1 MKFSQI
7 YLAMFFHNF
16 KNIVLSVLIV
26 LLLVIGQLYLCF
38 DDDIIS
44 NLIQLFGG
52 VGSDNSIIFGFI
64 KLAFVLVI
72 ILQTS
77 KTIDTLQ
84 SNFTQFLSPRL
95 DKKSRLFVL
104 YYLFI
109 ILLIFILTIL
119 FYGVFYLLVDI
130 SDYKI
135 QYFIYVGMDLL
146 SIISMITLFLVFE
159 TVFRFTHS
167 LLIIIGVYILNL
179 FLPFTNIVA
188 INGCG
193 KSVMFKIIS
202 GFLRATSGSVFYN
215 NKEVGKDIDFLP
227 DLGVLIEKP
236 GFIEEYTHVQNL
248 LYLASIKNKIGK
260 KEIKKFLLEVG
271 LDPDLKQK
279 VKNFS
284 LGMRQRLAI
293 CQAIMEDQ
301 KIIILDEPF
310 NGLDKS
316 GQLDMKQLIKKLR
329 DRDKI
334 VLLTSH
340 IEGDIDELA
349 DEIYEFVDGSIV
361 KIN

>member
-52 VGSDNSIIFGFI
+52 LGSDNSIIFGFI

-109 ILLIFILTIL
+109 ILLIFILIIL

-135 QYFIYVGMDLL
+135 QYFVYVGMDLL

-159 TVFRFTHS
+159 IVFRFTHS

-188 INGCG
+188 INTSKYGG
-193 KSVMFKIIS
+193 LINGELSSFYII
-202 GFLRATSGSVFYN
+202 GSIIVSIMIIICSIILFIMN
-215 NKEVGKDIDFLP
+215 QKEV
-227 DLGVLIEKP
+227 
-236 GFIEEYTHVQNL
+236 
-248 LYLASIKNKIGK
+248 
-260 KEIKKFLLEVG
+260 
-271 LDPDLKQK
+271 
-279 VKNFS
+279 
-284 LGMRQRLAI
+284 
-293 CQAIMEDQ
+293 
-301 KIIILDEPF
+301 
-310 NGLDKS
+310 
-316 GQLDMKQLIKKLR
+316 
-329 DRDKI
+329 
-334 VLLTSH
+334 
-340 IEGDIDELA
+340 ELC
-349 DEIYEFVDGSIV
+349 
-361 KIN
+361 

>member
-1 MKFSQI
+1 MLVVNSISKS
-7 YLAMFFHNF
+7 F
-16 KNIVLSVLIV
+16 KNN
-26 LLLVIGQLYLCF
+26 VIF
-38 DDDIIS
+38 ENIS
-44 NLIQLFGG
+44 FTCQPGKIYGF
-52 VGSDNSIIFGFI
+52 VGS
-64 KLAFVLVI
+64 
-72 ILQTS
+72 
-77 KTIDTLQ
+77 
-84 SNFTQFLSPRL
+84 
-95 DKKSRLFVL
+95 
-104 YYLFI
+104 
-109 ILLIFILTIL
+109 
-119 FYGVFYLLVDI
+119 
-130 SDYKI
+130 
-135 QYFIYVGMDLL
+135 
-146 SIISMITLFLVFE
+146 
-159 TVFRFTHS
+159 
-167 LLIIIGVYILNL
+167 
-179 FLPFTNIVA
+179 
-188 INGCG
+188 NGCG

-340 IEGDIDELA
+340 IEVDIDELA